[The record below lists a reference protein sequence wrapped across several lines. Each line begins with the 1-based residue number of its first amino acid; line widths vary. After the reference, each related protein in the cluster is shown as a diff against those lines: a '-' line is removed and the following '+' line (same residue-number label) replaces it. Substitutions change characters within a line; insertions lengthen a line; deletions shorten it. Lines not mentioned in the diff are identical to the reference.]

1 MVKTTKKLLNF
12 LQSLNKYVQKK
23 TEKEYLFI
31 RRYIL
36 FWENENRKGA
46 VKPRPL
52 CTPLGLFFKEFLV
65 VVTGGCWLVVVFCG
79 VGDVGGCADVD
90 FCTLRY
96 WNAGGWADLGDG
108 DGEALCCR
116 LGMGRF
122 FIFCLQRWGNYMYS
136 WVLGR
141 RVNVGFS
148 GMIVNEKFYYL
159 SNEN

>member
-1 MVKTTKKLLNF
+1 M
-12 LQSLNKYVQKK
+12 
-23 TEKEYLFI
+23 
-31 RRYIL
+31 
-36 FWENENRKGA
+36 
-46 VKPRPL
+46 
-52 CTPLGLFFKEFLV
+52 
-65 VVTGGCWLVVVFCG
+65 VVFCG
-79 VGDVGGCADVD
+79 VGDVGGC
-90 FCTLRY
+90 
-96 WNAGGWADLGDG
+96 ADLGDG